1 MFGKYTESLLS
12 AFKFSP
18 HQQDLAKKK
27 YEIVEGVFHFY
38 NISPDKILFV
48 GFNPAILAAQ
58 GKELFV
64 TQISDA
70 ALDFLKSQNIKVT
83 NIPEQDLINFKNQ
96 FDAVV
101 ALDEYFTF
109 ANSDIDQQ
117 NKIKLFS
124 SLAKDL
130 VISTL
135 KDYKN
140 QDYKEREFSAPAL
153 IRNGTN
159 KEINIESHDWDLKD
173 RTAWT
178 TTVYQI
184 DQQSNTLSTFG
195 PFDRRTMYF
204 KQLAKFSLDAGA
216 YNFLVHK
223 NLMYKGL
230 TKKNYEHVISITFN
244 DGL

>member
-58 GKELFV
+58 GKDLFV

-70 ALDFLKSQNIKVT
+70 AVDFLKSQNIKVT
-83 NIPEQDLINFKNQ
+83 NIPEQDLINYKNQ

-109 ANSDIDQQ
+109 AESDIDQQ

-124 SLAKDL
+124 SLARDL

-140 QDYKEREFSAPAL
+140 QDYKDREFSAPAL

-184 DQQSNTLSTFG
+184 NQQSDELATFG